1 MRHSVESI
9 NIKRLTKMNPK
20 HLIAAIVAVCVIA
33 GTTNTF
39 AADPGTVVAK
49 ATLTEAKAGKLALKK
64 VPNGK
69 LGEGELEMEKGVL
82 VYSFDISLPDSK
94 SIVEVQVN
102 AVTGAIV
109 DVGIESPADQAK
121 EAAEDAK
128 TKEKDEEKEK
138 K

>member
-1 MRHSVESI
+1 MKI
-9 NIKRLTKMNPK
+9 N
-20 HLIAAIVAVCVIA
+20 HLIAALALA
-33 GTTNTF
+33 GFITTT
-39 AADPGTVVAK
+39 AYADSTTVPAK
-49 ATLTEAKAGKLALKK
+49 AKLTEAEAGKIALTK

-69 LGEGELEMEKGVL
+69 LGEGDLEMEKGVL
-82 VYSFDISLPDSK
+82 VFSFDIKLPDSK

-109 DVGIESPADQAK
+109 DVAVEGPSEQAK

-128 TKEKDEEKEK
+128 DKAKQGKKEKDDDDEKEK